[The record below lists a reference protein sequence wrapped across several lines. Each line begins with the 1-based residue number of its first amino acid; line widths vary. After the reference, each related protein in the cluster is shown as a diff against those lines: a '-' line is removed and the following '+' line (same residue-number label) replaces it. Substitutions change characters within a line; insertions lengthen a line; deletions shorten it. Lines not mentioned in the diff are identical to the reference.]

1 MRAFVQFII
10 DPINKISKACM
21 ANDRETMTK
30 MMKTMGV
37 ELTSEELD

>member
-1 MRAFVQFII
+1 
-10 DPINKISKACM
+10 M

>member
-1 MRAFVQFII
+1 
-10 DPINKISKACM
+10 M
-21 ANDRETMTK
+21 ANDRDTMTK